1 MEAEAVL
8 GLKKRDT
15 SLIQKGL
22 PFRALRRFQETSGL
36 TLSKLAEVLDIPK
49 RTITHRSARGV
60 LSPSESDRLYR
71 GARIFAMAINLFEG
85 NQSAARE
92 WMAKPEIAF
101 QGRTP
106 LEMIGTDMGA
116 QEVAALIGRLEDGI
130 PA

>member
-8 GLKKRDT
+8 GLKRRDPA
-15 SLIQKGL
+15 LIRKGL

-36 TLSKLAEVLDIPK
+36 TLSKLAEVFDIPK
-49 RTITHRSARGV
+49 RTIAHRSAQGL

-71 GARIFAMAINLFEG
+71 GARIFALAIDLFEG
-85 NQSAARE
+85 DTEAARE

-101 QGRTP
+101 RGRTP

-116 QEVAALIGRLEDGI
+116 REVAGLIERLEDGM
-130 PA
+130 PV